1 MKNRNV
7 MLIDDNK
14 IDLFVNQRIIEKF
27 DPSLKTRLFNNAISA
42 ITYFKLLENNT
53 RIKSLELPDVVLLD
67 INMPEMN
74 GFNFFE
80 EFKELNFCNK
90 NKIQVYLLS
99 SSMCP
104 NDIVR
109 AQEETH
115 CAGYVTKP
123 LTIDKLERLLNQPVH
138 VEFQEHFKKII

>member
-27 DPSLKTRLFNNAISA
+27 DPSLKTRLFNNALSA

-80 EFKELNFCNK
+80 EFKELSFCTN

-104 NDIVR
+104 NDITR
-109 AQEETH
+109 ARDETH

-123 LTIDKLERLLNQPVH
+123 LTVDKLDILLNESAQI
-138 VEFQEHFKKII
+138 EFQEHFKKII